1 MQRVLPQ
8 AHAGDARTRLAALM
22 ALGEEELFALPD
34 GLTQEDILAVYTG
47 DETIAVNLSGRFRDA
62 LAALAPAQ
70 ERAAVYAMVNT
81 LTEGT
86 RASRVAFFFE
96 GEQVQ
101 TLAGEL
107 EMRGTF
113 LRNPG
118 MVVN

>member
-1 MQRVLPQ
+1 M
-8 AHAGDARTRLAALM
+8 HAG
-22 ALGEEELFALPD
+22 E
-34 GLTQEDILAVYTG
+34 
-47 DETIAVNLSGRFRDA
+47 ETIAVNLSGRFRDA

-81 LTEGT
+81 LTEDT

-101 TLAGEL
+101 TLAGGL